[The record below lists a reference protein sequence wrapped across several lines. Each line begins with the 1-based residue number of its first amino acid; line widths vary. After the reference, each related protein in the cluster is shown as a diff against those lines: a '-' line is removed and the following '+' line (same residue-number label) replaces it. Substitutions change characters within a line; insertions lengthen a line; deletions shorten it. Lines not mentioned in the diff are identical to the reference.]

1 MKKLIKVFV
10 LISLLLAALTAC
22 GSANE
27 VKLDAGDN
35 GSQVELKSDQTLV
48 ISLEGNPTTGYTWE
62 VAELDEG
69 VLKQVGETEFEAE
82 SDAVGSG
89 GVQTLRFETVNSGQ
103 TDLELVYHR
112 SWEEDEQ
119 PVDTFSIQV
128 VVR

>member
-35 GSQVELKSDQTLV
+35 GSQVELNTDQTLV
-48 ISLEGNPTTGYTWE
+48 ISLDGNPTTGYTWE
-62 VAELDEG
+62 VAELDKG
-69 VLKQVGETEFEAE
+69 VLVQVGETEFEPD
-82 SDAVGSG
+82 SDAVGAG
-89 GVQTLRFETVNSGQ
+89 GMQVLRFEVVNSGQ

-112 SWEEDEQ
+112 SWEDED
-119 PVDTFSIQV
+119 PADTFSVQM